1 MKNKTIEI
9 LSTSSDIGKRIDVF
23 ISEKLKDYTRSN
35 IKKIINSKKVT
46 INNVLVVS
54 QSKKIKDKDLVKMTL
69 QDEVNK
75 KIKPFRKTIDIIYED
90 KDLIIINKPQGM
102 VVHPGAGN
110 KNNTLVNILV
120 GSYKRKLSSLSG
132 SMRPGIVHRIDKET
146 SGLLV
151 VAKNNFTHAGLG
163 KQFSDHSITRK
174 YTALSLGNFKT
185 FKWNY

>member
-69 QDEVNK
+69 QEEVNK

-90 KDLIIINKPQGM
+90 KDLIVINKPQGL
-102 VVHPGAGN
+102 VVHP
-110 KNNTLVNILV
+110 
-120 GSYKRKLSSLSG
+120 
-132 SMRPGIVHRIDKET
+132 
-146 SGLLV
+146 
-151 VAKNNFTHAGLG
+151 
-163 KQFSDHSITRK
+163 
-174 YTALSLGNFKT
+174 
-185 FKWNY
+185 